1 MPNYLEYEKS
11 FPEIK
16 LSHLM
21 TLTDDFGVIQFA
33 NHTNPDTD
41 SGYSLDDNA
50 RAIIVCC
57 MHSVISG
64 NNSEINLLKT
74 YINFIK
80 HIQQP
85 DGKLYNFVDYDRKV
99 NLEQWSEDAHGRAIW
114 SLGFLIFTEEAPK
127 ELKTE
132 AELIFC
138 KALKAIKNI
147 KSPRAVA
154 FIIAGLYFY
163 NKIRPLPENISRIRE
178 LTNHLISLYN
188 SNSSDEWHWFESY
201 LTYSN
206 SKLPESL
213 LYSYL
218 ATQDKKY
225 LEIAESSLDFL
236 VSVTLK
242 KGMFSPVGSNGWYL
256 KNNTKSCFAQQ
267 PVDTASMVQTLV
279 LAYDVTKKEEYLK
292 NAINTFQWFLGKNI
306 LNQAVY
312 DESNGGCHDGIDET
326 SINLNQGAESTISYL
341 MARLSLNLFLRK
353 SKSSP
358 MFS

>member
-1 MPNYLEYEKS
+1 MLGYIKYEKT

-33 NHTNPDTD
+33 KNINPDTD

-57 MHSVISG
+57 MHSTIFK
-64 NNSEINLLKT
+64 NNPEINLLKT
-74 YINFIK
+74 YIDFIK
-80 HIQQP
+80 HVQQP
-85 DGKLYNFVDYDRKV
+85 DGKLYNFVDYNKKV

-114 SLGFLIFTEEAPK
+114 SLGFLIFSK
-127 ELKTE
+127 GVSQELKNQ
-132 AELIFC
+132 AEQILC
-138 KALKAIKNI
+138 KTFNLMKNI

-154 FIIAGLYFY
+154 FIILGLYFY
-163 NKIRPLPENISRIRE
+163 NKAKPCPENISKIRE
-178 LTNHLISLYN
+178 SADHLISLYN
-188 SNSSDEWHWFESY
+188 DNSSDDWNWFESY

-213 LYSYL
+213 FYSYL
-218 ATQDKKY
+218 ITKNKKY

-236 VSVTLK
+236 ISITFKNEV
-242 KGMFSPVGSNGWYL
+242 FSPVGSNGWYQ
-256 KNNTKSCFAQQ
+256 KNNQKSSFAQQ

-279 LAYDVTKKEEYLK
+279 LAYDITKKESYLK
-292 NAINTFQWFLGKNI
+292 NAINAFQWFLGKNV

-312 DESNGGCHDGIDET
+312 NESNGGCHDGIEEI
-326 SINLNQGAESTISYL
+326 SVNINQGAESTISYL
-341 MARLSLNLFLRK
+341 MARLSLNLFLRE
-353 SKSSP
+353 SNNSS